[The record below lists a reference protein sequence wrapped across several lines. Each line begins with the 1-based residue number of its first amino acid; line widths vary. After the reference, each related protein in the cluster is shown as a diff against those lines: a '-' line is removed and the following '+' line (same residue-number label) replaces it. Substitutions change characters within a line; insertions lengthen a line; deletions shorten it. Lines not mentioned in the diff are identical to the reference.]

1 MEFHRR
7 IKEKKEKEI
16 INIRQIKPKVR
27 LVENQPQYKIYNIK
41 QYPTKKLFLSEKDY
55 IKRDINQVLEGNDL
69 YFQKEIPLK
78 KTYSQSIMVNPINKV
93 EYLNLNNSSQTMG
106 TNSLLVNQN
115 SDKYN
120 SLIMIDSMNN
130 INNINDIEANS
141 DKERDSSYKIR
152 YHRAKRYSPFYKNTF
167 ENNKIYNRLYEQ
179 EQEQEQDLDTN
190 KMRTF
195 NNNIENND
203 INDLNEINQVNNNN
217 TQINNNNMIEKQFLY
232 SSDDGQESPKYKEI
246 NNNNNYNRKLVRKY
260 TDIYDPRKNKKGILL
275 PKTKMTFSLS
285 SSPLSFEKR
294 INFSKN
300 SKLSDLIMN
309 KKISPENFRLQT
321 NDDFYSGSE
330 DKTTWQNDTRKREK
344 KTFNRRSFEKY
355 QQNKT
360 LIRLNKSPQERFK
373 NITLAMISSKGKNTE
388 DRPIL
393 TNMRFE
399 RGGVVDLAQ
408 SDRKK
413 NRYKYL
419 IKKIKR
425 PKLDELIHNN
435 PKYREKAVKLIKEW
449 WRAIKEYRKKRNESA
464 ILIQSYF
471 RGRFVRK
478 YLYDVIYMNYIY
490 FGFCK
495 KIEKFIKKKYGPFF
509 LNAIYDKFIR
519 RKNALKKIVE
529 ENNKK
534 RIKYY

>member
-130 INNINDIEANS
+130 MNNINDIEANS

-152 YHRAKRYSPFYKNTF
+152 YHRAKRYSPFYKNNF

-179 EQEQEQDLDTN
+179 EQEQEQDLYTN

-203 INDLNEINQVNNNN
+203 INDLNEINQVNNN

-275 PKTKMTFSLS
+275 PKAKMTFSLS

-294 INFSKN
+294 RNFSKN

-413 NRYKYL
+413 
-419 IKKIKR
+419 IDIS
-425 PKLDELIHNN
+425 I
-435 PKYREKAVKLIKEW
+435 
-449 WRAIKEYRKKRNESA
+449 
-464 ILIQSYF
+464 
-471 RGRFVRK
+471 
-478 YLYDVIYMNYIY
+478 
-490 FGFCK
+490 
-495 KIEKFIKKKYGPFF
+495 
-509 LNAIYDKFIR
+509 
-519 RKNALKKIVE
+519 
-529 ENNKK
+529 
-534 RIKYY
+534 

>member
-130 INNINDIEANS
+130 MNNFNDLEANS

-195 NNNIENND
+195 NNN
-203 INDLNEINQVNNNN
+203 
-217 TQINNNNMIEKQFLY
+217 
-232 SSDDGQESPKYKEI
+232 
-246 NNNNNYNRKLVRKY
+246 
-260 TDIYDPRKNKKGILL
+260 
-275 PKTKMTFSLS
+275 
-285 SSPLSFEKR
+285 
-294 INFSKN
+294 
-300 SKLSDLIMN
+300 
-309 KKISPENFRLQT
+309 
-321 NDDFYSGSE
+321 
-330 DKTTWQNDTRKREK
+330 
-344 KTFNRRSFEKY
+344 
-355 QQNKT
+355 
-360 LIRLNKSPQERFK
+360 
-373 NITLAMISSKGKNTE
+373 NI
-388 DRPIL
+388 
-393 TNMRFE
+393 
-399 RGGVVDLAQ
+399 
-408 SDRKK
+408 
-413 NRYKYL
+413 
-419 IKKIKR
+419 
-425 PKLDELIHNN
+425 
-435 PKYREKAVKLIKEW
+435 
-449 WRAIKEYRKKRNESA
+449 
-464 ILIQSYF
+464 
-471 RGRFVRK
+471 
-478 YLYDVIYMNYIY
+478 
-490 FGFCK
+490 
-495 KIEKFIKKKYGPFF
+495 
-509 LNAIYDKFIR
+509 
-519 RKNALKKIVE
+519 
-529 ENNKK
+529 
-534 RIKYY
+534 

>member
-27 LVENQPQYKIYNIK
+27 IVENQPQYKIYNIK

-130 INNINDIEANS
+130 MNNFNDLEANS

-179 EQEQEQDLDTN
+179 EQEQEQDLETN

-275 PKTKMTFSLS
+275 PKAKMTFSLS

-294 INFSKN
+294 RNFSKN

-435 PKYREKAVKLIKEW
+435 PKYREKAAKLIKEW

-509 LNAIYDKFIR
+509 LNGIYDKFIR
-519 RKNALKKIVE
+519 RKNALKKIEE
-529 ENNKK
+529 ENNRKI
-534 RIKYY
+534 IK